1 MTDPT
6 RRPHKTTD
14 GQNPAGCAGR
24 RSPEEKRRGMERLSD
39 LLPQAAREFGLEDQL
54 EQAMVAAAWLEIVA
68 QSVPAAAGAC
78 HMIGLDHGTV
88 TVAASEPIVA
98 QEIRLRSPELLAALR
113 TRTGT
118 PLRQLRVVARHV

>member
-1 MTDPT
+1 VTDPT
-6 RRPHKTTD
+6 RRPGQGPN
-14 GQNPAGCAGR
+14 GQNKSGSSGR
-24 RSPEEKRRGMERLSD
+24 RDPEEKRRGMERLAD

-54 EQAMVAAAWLEIVA
+54 EQAMVAAAWLEVVA
-68 QSVPAAAGAC
+68 QLIPAAVGAC
-78 HMIGLDHGTV
+78 RMIGLDHGAV
-88 TVAASEPIVA
+88 TIAAGEPIVA